1 MIIIGVVIRPITTAD
16 RENYSLTVA
25 AIDVITEMVITV
37 DFNIMAVF
45 ITYVNNVWLSRLQQM
60 VIVVIVVVHVEIA

>member
-1 MIIIGVVIRPITTAD
+1 
-16 RENYSLTVA
+16 
-25 AIDVITEMVITV
+25 
-37 DFNIMAVF
+37 MAVF